1 MAYEVVLMGRAEGAL
16 RALLSSRLGDGA
28 IHDDD
33 DTLRLTLPDKSALM
47 AVLEQLHELNIA
59 VESVQ
64 HVESSYARAGADDL
78 PPGHGEGAHPAAV
91 EERRLGACHLGR
103 HGRFHGLRERRL
115 LRRSDRDPTQAMSVL
130 ARGPIFTASSGPCT
144 HGPR

>member
-64 HVESSYARAGADDL
+64 HVESS
-78 PPGHGEGAHPAAV
+78 
-91 EERRLGACHLGR
+91 
-103 HGRFHGLRERRL
+103 
-115 LRRSDRDPTQAMSVL
+115 
-130 ARGPIFTASSGPCT
+130 
-144 HGPR
+144 